1 MDIKDILKDLMNE
14 GFLKFHDMALNGK
27 GSIIATYDSGKVEI
41 NVKGSLPS
49 NLLLIYY
56 ILYGFAEKRFGKTDT
71 LDFESIY
78 KRHDQIEALC
88 ELLLQIDFC
97 ESGRKMT
104 DKMTAGKS
112 KKELEVMTE
121 LLMKDKESIQEIL
134 NSIKK

>member
-1 MDIKDILKDLMNE
+1 MDIKDILKDLTNE
-14 GFLKFHDMALNGK
+14 GFLKFHDAGLNGK
-27 GSIIATYDSGKVEI
+27 SSIIATYDKGKVEI
-41 NVKGSLPS
+41 NVQGNLSS

-56 ILYGFAEKRFGKTDT
+56 ILHGFAEKQFGKNET

-78 KRHDQIEALC
+78 KRHEQIDALC

-97 ESGRKMT
+97 ESSRKMA

-112 KKELEVMTE
+112 KKELEVMCE